1 MSVTDSKQASLV
13 IIVLRDTI
21 SYSVSVWPRINITWF
36 FSLKKGTV
44 CGERTL
50 PFIIVYSCLENVL
63 KISPNMIL
71 LSNKQTVVIRLVYLT
86 VTRFSVDSVIITSKG
101 EKPSVKSFLNVI
113 RLGTEF
119 GKGG

>member
-1 MSVTDSKQASLV
+1 
-13 IIVLRDTI
+13 
-21 SYSVSVWPRINITWF
+21 
-36 FSLKKGTV
+36 
-44 CGERTL
+44 
-50 PFIIVYSCLENVL
+50 
-63 KISPNMIL
+63 MIL

-119 GKGG
+119 GKDD